1 MLDQLLGGQSHF
13 AVLVFATTAVIF
25 LGVALLVSRIGEA
38 RSRRRSKM
46 GAIEGRGTASVD
58 LVQAPAA
65 AQPVAAPLEI
75 QLRDAN
81 NALFKVL
88 MECCQMIAQ
97 VRDESPLAK
106 TEAFAYATE
115 LWGSRRTT
123 MTNREIADHGYQLAA
138 HLRSFDAPTIVAIR
152 RVLGQLALAEQWTTN
167 WQGGDQG
174 GGENLKGQRADGTR

>member
-13 AVLVFATTAVIF
+13 AVVVFAAAAVIF

-46 GAIEGRGTASVD
+46 SAIEGRGAASSDVAA
-58 LVQAPAA
+58 APAA
-65 AQPVAAPLEI
+65 GAPVIAPLDI

-97 VRDESPLAK
+97 VRDVSLTK
-106 TEAFAYATE
+106 TEAFSYATE
-115 LWGSRRTT
+115 LWSSRRTT

-152 RVLGQLALAEQWTTN
+152 RVLSQLALAEQWTTN
-167 WQGGDQG
+167 WHGGHQG
-174 GGENLKGQRADGTR
+174 GGENLKGR